1 MPTRRGAAASA
12 TPGTLTGQISMS
24 DVLLQTLGDE
34 ASMDAAQFSQRVGDL
49 FKEQPALGRGEGAP
63 LSRQGSLGGGRSSGR
78 SARIT
83 ASNVSGDTSNS
94 GKTAQEIW
102 HDIMS
107 APPATG
113 DGPGWKRQQSA
124 TQGQAALGALASGL
138 SGLGTLLQGG
148 ATLGSG
154 AFPGGSLISQASLDK
169 LVAEHPAKT
178 VTKTTKEWVDLLV
191 NSANPAP
198 LRGIAGS
205 QKVALENAALEV
217 MAAPPR
223 GTRSKDKGPASPGK
237 AGSAAAAAAAPAAKE
252 TKKRGRVAIESDRPI
267 VNLPPKKKGRR
278 RKGEVDTETEEEKR
292 LRAEERQRKNRES
305 AARSH
310 RRKAQHAEELE
321 KRSRD
326 QEKKISD
333 LEKENAKL
341 RRQLSEAKEKLKKSG
356 LGSPGGSLK
365 RTSSARS

>member
-1 MPTRRGAAASA
+1 M
-12 TPGTLTGQISMS
+12 
-24 DVLLQTLGDE
+24 
-34 ASMDAAQFSQRVGDL
+34 
-49 FKEQPALGRGEGAP
+49 
-63 LSRQGSLGGGRSSGR
+63 
-78 SARIT
+78 
-83 ASNVSGDTSNS
+83 
-94 GKTAQEIW
+94 
-102 HDIMS
+102 
-107 APPATG
+107 
-113 DGPGWKRQQSA
+113 
-124 TQGQAALGALASGL
+124 
-138 SGLGTLLQGG
+138 
-148 ATLGSG
+148 
-154 AFPGGSLISQASLDK
+154 
-169 LVAEHPAKT
+169 
-178 VTKTTKEWVDLLV
+178 
-191 NSANPAP
+191 
-198 LRGIAGS
+198 
-205 QKVALENAALEV
+205 ALENAALEV

-223 GTRSKDKGPASPGK
+223 GTRSKDKGPASPRK
-237 AGSAAAAAAAPAAKE
+237 AGSAAAPAAKE

-321 KRSRD
+321 RRSRD

>member
-24 DVLLQTLGDE
+24 DVLLQALGDE

-49 FKEQPALGRGEGAP
+49 FKEQPAQGRGEGAP

-102 HDIMS
+102 HDIVS
-107 APPATG
+107 KPPAEG

-178 VTKTTKEWVDLLV
+178 TSTKEWVDLLV

-205 QKVALENAALEV
+205 QKVALENAALDV
-217 MAAPPR
+217 MAVTPR
-223 GTRSKDKGPASPGK
+223 GTRSKDKGPVSPRK
-237 AGSAAAAAAAPAAKE
+237 AGSAATAATAPAAKE

-321 KRSRD
+321 KRARD

-356 LGSPGGSLK
+356 LGLPGGSLK

>member
-63 LSRQGSLGGGRSSGR
+63 LSRQGSLGGGQSSGR

-102 HDIMS
+102 HDIVS
-107 APPATG
+107 KPPAEG

-178 VTKTTKEWVDLLV
+178 TSTKEWVDLLV

-217 MAAPPR
+217 MAVTPR
-223 GTRSKDKGPASPGK
+223 GTRSKDKGPASPRK
-237 AGSAAAAAAAPAAKE
+237 AGSAACLLYTSPSP
-252 TKKRGRVAIESDRPI
+252 RDR
-267 VNLPPKKKGRR
+267 
-278 RKGEVDTETEEEKR
+278 T
-292 LRAEERQRKNRES
+292 
-305 AARSH
+305 
-310 RRKAQHAEELE
+310 
-321 KRSRD
+321 RSRM
-326 QEKKISD
+326 
-333 LEKENAKL
+333 
-341 RRQLSEAKEKLKKSG
+341 
-356 LGSPGGSLK
+356 P
-365 RTSSARS
+365 SSA